1 MQGYV
6 WAKTPDDELL
16 VVLIAHG
23 KGYVPGVDGA
33 IDLDSLAILEPVT
46 WPSQTAPPNRHSVPP
61 NSGALAA
68 AATQE
73 CVILPFAANG

>member
-33 IDLDSLAILEPVT
+33 IDLHRLDILEPVK
-46 WPSQTAPPNRHSVPP
+46 WPSQTAPQNRPSALP
-61 NSGALAA
+61 NSGAPAA
-68 AATQE
+68 AAMRE
-73 CVILPFAANG
+73 CAILPFAARG

>member
-33 IDLDSLAILEPVT
+33 IDLARIAILEPVT
-46 WPSQTAPPNRHSVPP
+46 WPSQTEPPNRLSVLP
-61 NSGALAA
+61 NSGAPAA
-68 AATQE
+68 AATRE

>member
-23 KGYVPGVDGA
+23 KGYVPGVDSA
-33 IDLDSLAILEPVT
+33 IDLAGLTILEPVK
-46 WPSQTAPPNRHSVPP
+46 WPSQTAPQSPRSDLLKC
-61 NSGALAA
+61 GAPAA
-68 AATQE
+68 DATRE